1 MAKLTIICQKTPIV
15 GYAPLKRAKLPS
27 MEPITSKELS
37 ETLGITV
44 ARISQLKT
52 EGRFDGCFTVQRNR
66 ILWDKDKA
74 IRAYKDGNPMVGLSE
89 RVSSADMEIP
99 SFNESKA
106 KSEHFRAELARL
118 EFETKEEE
126 LVEASRVEREA
137 FTVARS
143 VRDALNTIPDRVSNQ
158 LAAESDPVVIHQYL
172 SEEIRKVLERLTNA

>member
-1 MAKLTIICQKTPIV
+1 MFHSATKPHSV
-15 GYAPLKRAKLPS
+15 GQ
-27 MEPITSKELS
+27 
-37 ETLGITV
+37 G
-44 ARISQLKT
+44 Q
-52 EGRFDGCFTVQRNR
+52 
-66 ILWDKDKA
+66 
-74 IRAYKDGNPMVGLSE
+74 GNSGLQGWQPNGGLSD

-158 LAAESDPVVIHQYL
+158 LAAESDPVIIHQYL